1 MHDLEYLTEKDL
13 EYFKKKQDDGDPV
26 RIIYLSPEVLDS
38 LSFEDIDRMEQ
49 EAKEKTGSQPTEE
62 ELEEWL
68 KKHNAIQEPEKEEKT
83 DEGQQPDDSGIG
95 REVRNCR

>member
-38 LSFEDIDRMEQ
+38 LSFEDIDSEV
-49 EAKEKTGSQPTEE
+49 ASSYKENVFGV
-62 ELEEWL
+62 
-68 KKHNAIQEPEKEEKT
+68 NAT
-83 DEGQQPDDSGIG
+83 
-95 REVRNCR
+95 VTLF

>member
-68 KKHNAIQEPEKEEKT
+68 KKHNAIQETEKEEKS
-83 DEGQQPDDSGIG
+83 DEG
-95 REVRNCR
+95 

>member
-49 EAKEKTGSQPTEE
+49 EAKEKTGSQPTDRRRTGGVAEE
-62 ELEEWL
+62 
-68 KKHNAIQEPEKEEKT
+68 AQC
-83 DEGQQPDDSGIG
+83 DSGTG
-95 REVRNCR
+95 EGGKNR

>member
-68 KKHNAIQEPEKEEKT
+68 KKHKAIQEPEKEEKS